1 MAQSVD
7 GKTRID
13 SRPDA
18 PNGAGGPKMIETLEQ
33 PRSAGIAN
41 SNLVVASLEGVN
53 MNYGSV
59 RALRGVDFRVNAGE
73 VVALLGPNGA
83 GKTTAVKLLLGL
95 LQPNS
100 GRARVFGGDPT
111 NPENRM
117 RTGAMLQVGRVP
129 ETLRVREHIDL
140 FSTYYEKPMALGEV
154 LAAAGLEKLSDRK
167 FGDLS
172 GGQRQ
177 RVLFALA
184 ICGDPDLVF
193 LDEPTVGLD
202 VEARR
207 MLWDEIRRMVDRGKT
222 VLLTTHYLQEADAL
236 ADRVAVINKGEIIAQ
251 GTPAEIKA
259 KTAGK
264 RIRCITSLNL
274 NALRQIPGVTEVKED
289 REAVEIHAIEAEPIV
304 RELLARDAGLSG
316 LEVSSAGLEE
326 AFLELTR
333 DTTNEANQSN

>member
-1 MAQSVD
+1 MMQSLD
-7 GKTRID
+7 GKRESIPTGR
-13 SRPDA
+13 RPTGREDGEMVA
-18 PNGAGGPKMIETLEQ
+18 TLEQ
-33 PRSAGIAN
+33 PRNLERAK
-41 SNLVVASLEGVN
+41 SNLAVASLEGVN

-59 RALRGVDFRVNAGE
+59 RALRGVDFRVHAGE

-95 LQPNS
+95 LQPNA

-140 FSTYYEKPMALGEV
+140 FSTYYEKPMALAEV

-193 LDEPTVGLD
+193 LDEPTAGLD

-207 MLWDEIRRMVDRGKT
+207 MLWDEIRRMVRRGKT
-222 VLLTTHYLQEADAL
+222 VLLTTHYLQEADEL
-236 ADRVAVINKGEIIAQ
+236 ADRVAVINKGEIVAQ

-264 RIRCITSLNL
+264 RIRCITSLSL

-289 REAVEIHAIEAEPIV
+289 REAVEIQAVEAESIV
-304 RELLARDAGLSG
+304 RELLMRDAGLSG

-333 DTTNEANQSN
+333 DTTNEPAN

>member
-1 MAQSVD
+1 MTA
-7 GKTRID
+7 TI
-13 SRPDA
+13 
-18 PNGAGGPKMIETLEQ
+18 EQ
-33 PRSAGIAN
+33 PQRATRSATKESEFI
-41 SNLVVASLEGVN
+41 VASLEGVN
-53 MNYGSV
+53 KNYGDI
-59 RALRGVDFRVNAGE
+59 RALRGVDFRVRAGE

-95 LQPNS
+95 MLPNA
-100 GRARVFGGDPT
+100 GKVRVFGGDPT

-117 RTGAMLQVGRVP
+117 RTGAMLQVGKVP
-129 ETLRVREHIDL
+129 ETLRVGEHIDL
-140 FSTYYEKPMALGEV
+140 FSSYYTKPLPMAEI

-184 ICGDPDLVF
+184 ICGDPDLLF

-236 ADRVAVINKGEIIAQ
+236 ADRVAVINQGEIIAQ

-259 KTAGK
+259 KTSGK
-264 RIRCITSLNL
+264 RIRCITSLSVPT
-274 NALRQIPGVTEVKED
+274 LRQIAGVTDAKED
-289 REAVEIHAIEAEPIV
+289 REAIEIHAVEAESVV
-304 RELLARDAGLSG
+304 RELLLRDAKLSG
-316 LEVSSAGLEE
+316 LEVTSAGLEE
-326 AFLELTR
+326 AFLALTQ
-333 DTTNEANQSN
+333 DTARNGNQSN

>member
-1 MAQSVD
+1 
-7 GKTRID
+7 
-13 SRPDA
+13 
-18 PNGAGGPKMIETLEQ
+18 MIATLEQ
-33 PRSAGIAN
+33 PETAHTETPESI
-41 SNLVVASLEGVN
+41 VASLEGVN
-53 MNYGSV
+53 KNYGDI
-59 RALRGVDFRVNAGE
+59 RALRGVDFRVRAGE

-95 LQPNS
+95 MPPNS
-100 GRARVFGGDPT
+100 GRVRVFGGDPS

-129 ETLRVREHIDL
+129 ETLRVSEHIDL
-140 FSTYYEKPMALGEV
+140 FSSYYEKPMPLAEV
-154 LAAAGLEKLSDRK
+154 LSAAGLEKLSDRK

-184 ICGDPDLVF
+184 ICGNPDLLF

-236 ADRVAVINKGEIIAQ
+236 ADRVAVINQGEIIAQ
-251 GTPAEIKA
+251 GSPAEVKA
-259 KTAGK
+259 KTSGK
-264 RIRCITSLNL
+264 RIRCITSLSI
-274 NALRQIPGVTEVKED
+274 ATVRQIPGVTDVKDD
-289 REAVEIHAIEAEPIV
+289 REAVEIHAIEAEPVV
-304 RELLARDAGLSG
+304 RELLARDLQLSG
-316 LEVSSAGLEE
+316 LEITSAGLEE
-326 AFLELTR
+326 AFLALTQDSTR
-333 DTTNEANQSN
+333 NGNSN

>member
-1 MAQSVD
+1 MIATVEQAQRAV
-7 GKTRID
+7 
-13 SRPDA
+13 
-18 PNGAGGPKMIETLEQ
+18 Q
-33 PRSAGIAN
+33 SAGRE
-41 SNLVVASLEGVN
+41 SDFVVASLEGVN
-53 MNYGSV
+53 KNYGNV
-59 RALRGVDFRVNAGE
+59 RALRGVDFRVRAGE

-95 LQPNS
+95 MQPNS
-100 GRARVFGGDPT
+100 GKARVFAGDPT

-117 RTGAMLQVGRVP
+117 RTGAMLQVGKVP

-140 FSTYYEKPMALGEV
+140 FSSYYPKPLPVAEV
-154 LAAAGLEKLSDRK
+154 LAAAGLEKLRDRK

-184 ICGDPDLVF
+184 ICGDPDLLF

-236 ADRVAVINKGEIIAQ
+236 ADRIAVINQGEIIAQ

-259 KTAGK
+259 KTSGK
-264 RIRCITSLNL
+264 RIRCITSLSL
-274 NALRQIPGVTEVKED
+274 PALRQIAGVTDAKED
-289 REAVEIHAIEAEPIV
+289 REAIEIHAVEAESVV
-304 RELLARDAGLSG
+304 RELLARDAHLSG
-316 LEVSSAGLEE
+316 LEVTSAGLEE
-326 AFLELTR
+326 AFLALTQ
-333 DTTNEANQSN
+333 DTARNGNQSN

>member
-1 MAQSVD
+1 
-7 GKTRID
+7 
-13 SRPDA
+13 
-18 PNGAGGPKMIETLEQ
+18 MIATLEEAGTTTN
-33 PRSAGIAN
+33 SAGAVQ
-41 SNLVVASLEGVN
+41 VVASLEGVN
-53 MNYGSV
+53 KNYGRV
-59 RALRGVDFRVNAGE
+59 QALKGVNFRVRAGE

-95 LQPNS
+95 LQPNT
-100 GRARVFGGDPT
+100 GKVRVLGGDPT

-140 FSTYYEKPMALGEV
+140 FSSYYQNPMPPAEV
-154 LAAAGLEKLSDRK
+154 LAAVGLEKLGDRK

-184 ICGDPDLVF
+184 MCGDPDLLF

-207 MLWDEIRRMVDRGKT
+207 MLWDEIRRMVSRGKT

-236 ADRVAVINKGEIIAQ
+236 ADRVAVINRGEIIAQ
-251 GTPAEIKA
+251 GTPSEIKA

-264 RIRCITSLNL
+264 KIRCITSLSV
-274 NALRQIPGVTEVKED
+274 NALCQIPGVTDVRED
-289 REAVEIHAIEAEPIV
+289 REAIELQVVAAEPIV
-304 RELLARDAGLSG
+304 RVLLERDASLSG
-316 LEVSSAGLEE
+316 LEITSAGLEE
-326 AFLELTR
+326 AFLALTQDAGR
-333 DTTNEANQSN
+333 EGNHSN

>member
-1 MAQSVD
+1 
-7 GKTRID
+7 
-13 SRPDA
+13 
-18 PNGAGGPKMIETLEQ
+18 MIATLEQ
-33 PRSAGIAN
+33 PRNLERAN
-41 SNLVVASLEGVN
+41 SNLAVASLQGVN
-53 MNYGSV
+53 MNYGTV
-59 RALRGVDFRVNAGE
+59 QALRGVDFRVQAGE

-83 GKTTAVKLLLGL
+83 GKTTAVRLLLGL
-95 LQPNS
+95 LQPNA

-140 FSTYYEKPMALGEV
+140 FSTYYPKPMALGEV
-154 LAAAGLEKLSDRK
+154 LAAAGLEKLSERK

-207 MLWDEIRRMVDRGKT
+207 MLWDEIRRMVTRGKT

-251 GTPAEIKA
+251 GTPSEIKA

-264 RIRCITSLNL
+264 RIRCITTLSL

-289 REAVEIHAIEAEPIV
+289 REAVEIHAVEAESIV
-304 RELLARDAGLSG
+304 RELLMRDAGLSS

-333 DTTNEANQSN
+333 DTTNDAASSN

>member
-1 MAQSVD
+1 
-7 GKTRID
+7 
-13 SRPDA
+13 
-18 PNGAGGPKMIETLEQ
+18 
-33 PRSAGIAN
+33 
-41 SNLVVASLEGVN
+41 
-53 MNYGSV
+53 
-59 RALRGVDFRVNAGE
+59 
-73 VVALLGPNGA
+73 
-83 GKTTAVKLLLGL
+83 
-95 LQPNS
+95 
-100 GRARVFGGDPT
+100 
-111 NPENRM
+111 
-117 RTGAMLQVGRVP
+117 MLQVGRVP

-140 FSTYYEKPMALGEV
+140 FSTYYPKPMALGEV
-154 LAAAGLEKLSDRK
+154 LAAAGLEKLSERK

-207 MLWDEIRRMVDRGKT
+207 MLWDEIRRMVTRGKT

-251 GTPAEIKA
+251 GTPSEIKA

-264 RIRCITSLNL
+264 RIRCITTLSL

-289 REAVEIHAIEAEPIV
+289 REAVEIHAVEAESIV
-304 RELLARDAGLSG
+304 RELLMRDAGLSS

-333 DTTNEANQSN
+333 DTTNDAASSN